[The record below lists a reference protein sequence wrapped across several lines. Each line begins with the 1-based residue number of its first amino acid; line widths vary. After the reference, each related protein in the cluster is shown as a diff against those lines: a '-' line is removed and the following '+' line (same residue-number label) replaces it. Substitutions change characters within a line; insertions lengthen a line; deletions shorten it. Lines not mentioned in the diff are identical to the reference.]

1 LIYHTEVTTSLAKGW
16 QILEFVSRSE
26 EPVSVRGIAVGTG
39 LSKSTVH
46 RLASEL
52 EGQGSLETEPAGYR
66 LGLQLFELG
75 GIALRQHRLEDAAR
89 QIMEGLYDQTR
100 RLTQLGVLLGTDV
113 MYLARVGHQG
123 HQRVASPVAGRI
135 PATCTALGKA
145 LLAHNPAATEE
156 AIRSDLVR
164 RTRHSITQLAVL
176 RSQLSQV
183 RRNGYAVEYQE
194 ARIGLACVASPV
206 MIRKSATAAISIT
219 GPSDSFDPLLSARA
233 VRTAARRLSKVLVEG
248 APTSRLDNDSN
259 HPGPPTHRR

>member
-1 LIYHTEVTTSLAKGW
+1 MATSLAKGW
-16 QILEFVSRSE
+16 QILKFVARSE
-26 EPVSVRGIAVGTG
+26 EPVTVRRIALETG

-46 RLASEL
+46 RLATEL
-52 EGQGSLETEPAGYR
+52 EGWGALKTEPDGYR

-75 GIALRQHRLEDAAR
+75 GVALRQHRLEDAAR
-89 QIMEGLYDQTR
+89 PIMESLYDQTH

-135 PATCTALGKA
+135 SATCTALGKA
-145 LLAHNPAATEE
+145 LLAHNPVAMED
-156 AIRSDLVR
+156 AIRSDLMR
-164 RTRHSITQLAVL
+164 HTRHSITQPAVL

-183 RRNGYAVEYQE
+183 RRDGFAFEHQE

-206 MIRKSATAAISIT
+206 MTGKTAAAAISIT

-233 VRTAARRLSKVLVEG
+233 VRTSARRLSKVLG
-248 APTSRLDNDSN
+248 A
-259 HPGPPTHRR
+259 G

>member
-1 LIYHTEVTTSLAKGW
+1 MDVTTSLAKGW
-16 QILEFVSRSE
+16 QIIEFVARSAG
-26 EPVSVRGIAVGTG
+26 PVTVRGIALGTG
-39 LSKSTVH
+39 LSKSTAH

-52 EGQGSLETEPAGYR
+52 EERGALEAEPGGYR

-75 GIALRQHRLEDAAR
+75 GVALRQHRLEDAAR
-89 QIMEGLYDQTR
+89 PTMESLYDQTH

-145 LLAHNPAATEE
+145 LLAHNTVAIED
-156 AIRSDLVR
+156 AIRSELVR
-164 RTRHSITQLAVL
+164 RTRHSITQPAVL

-183 RRNGYAVEYQE
+183 RRDGFAFEHQE

-206 MIRKSATAAISIT
+206 MIGKSAAAAISIT

-233 VRTAARRLSKVLVEG
+233 VRTAARRLSKVLG
-248 APTSRLDNDSN
+248 A
-259 HPGPPTHRR
+259 GG

>member
-1 LIYHTEVTTSLAKGW
+1 VTTSLAKGW
-16 QILEFVSRSE
+16 QVLEFVARCA
-26 EPVSVRGIAVGTG
+26 EPVTVRGIAHGTG
-39 LSKSTVH
+39 LSKSTAH
-46 RLASEL
+46 RLAIEL
-52 EGQGSLETEPAGYR
+52 ERWGALETEPAGYR

-89 QIMEGLYDQTR
+89 PIMESLYDQTQ

-145 LLAHNPAATEE
+145 LLAHNVAAIED
-156 AIRSDLVR
+156 AFRSDLVR
-164 RTRHSITQLAVL
+164 RTRHSITQPAIL

-183 RRNGYAVEYQE
+183 RRDGFAFEHEE

-206 MIRKSATAAISIT
+206 MIGKNAAAALSIT

-233 VRTAARRLSKVLVEG
+233 VRTSARRLSRMLSAG
-248 APTSRLDNDSN
+248 
-259 HPGPPTHRR
+259 